1 MYLVI
6 NMVQSYE
13 LFLRYASFL
22 DKKCQSVFS
31 VMCKMTIFWLI
42 MAIQIIKKI
51 FRSVRLETP
60 ISLPSDSL

>member
-1 MYLVI
+1 
-6 NMVQSYE
+6 MVQSYE

-51 FRSVRLETP
+51 FTNFSNCLHNY
-60 ISLPSDSL
+60 INSLIFI